1 MSLHQKMLEED
12 WDGWGGVLNKPGFDQ
27 AQNKAMSVG
36 PAAVVRTE
44 RIPPLLAD
52 SSQRKTEFCV
62 RSAFLPVVSQD
73 ETRRDVSWT
82 VPSCLGRTS
91 LAVCY

>member
-36 PAAVVRTE
+36 PAVVVRTE

-52 SSQRKTEFCV
+52 SSQRKTGWDGVLNKPGFDQ
-62 RSAFLPVVSQD
+62 AQD
-73 ETRRDVSWT
+73 KALSLSWT
-82 VPSCLGRTS
+82 CRR
-91 LAVCY
+91 C